1 MKTETPSREPVCGV
15 DYAWRRM
22 DEPCNLM
29 MINGVLV
36 LERPLAPEDLAT
48 LLEERLLPIRR
59 FRQRLVVPRSGRPYW
74 EEDPDFDLAHHLV
87 VSDLPEAASETD
99 LRDAVSALM
108 GAPIDYDRPLWRF
121 HLLRGYRGGSV
132 IMPRL
137 HHCLGDGIALM
148 LVLLSLTDLQPD
160 GDAEGGAEN
169 PFRTLF
175 RGVRHDA
182 QRVRELAERVMPE
195 GMRLM
200 LHPGDALR
208 SVGRW
213 VKGAAFTGALGRL
226 TFRRPDPKS
235 ALKGQLCD
243 GKRAAWS
250 GPIPVARVKEIQAAL
265 GGTMNDVLVT
275 AVAGGLRRYLE
286 HRKGSAVAG
295 GLTFRAAIPVNLRP
309 LELMS
314 ELGNQFGL
322 VFLSLPIGIV
332 DPRLRLAEVRRRMRS
347 LRASAEPLVVLRVLS
362 VMGRIPRI
370 FQRAGVSL
378 FGSKATAV
386 LTNVPGPSEPLYL
399 AGKLVQEI
407 FFWVPQA
414 GRLGIGISIFSYNG
428 DVRIGIGTD
437 AGLVP
442 DPERIVAAIDDELD
456 DLLARAESHRAAAG

>member
-1 MKTETPSREPVCGV
+1 MATSAPNREPVSGV

-29 MINGVLV
+29 VINGVLV
-36 LERPLAPEDLAT
+36 LDRPLSREELSS
-48 LLEERLLPIRR
+48 LVEERLLPIRR
-59 FRQRLVVPRSGRPYW
+59 FRQRMVVPRSGRPYW
-74 EEDPDFDLAHHLV
+74 EDDPDFDLDHHVV
-87 VSDLPEAASETD
+87 VSDLPDGASEAD
-99 LRDAVSALM
+99 LRAAVSSLM

-132 IMPRL
+132 LMPRL

-148 LVLLSLTDLQPD
+148 LVLLSLTDLQPESE
-160 GDAEGGAEN
+160 AEGGAEN

-200 LHPGDALR
+200 LNPGDALR

-226 TFRRPDPKS
+226 ALRRPDPRS
-235 ALKGQLCD
+235 ALKGQLCE

-250 GPIPVARVKEIQAAL
+250 GPIPVERIKRIQAAL
-265 GGTMNDVLVT
+265 GGTMNDVLVA

-286 HRKGSAVAG
+286 TRQGRELAG
-295 GLTFRAAIPVNLRP
+295 GLALRAAVPVNLRP

-314 ELGNQFGL
+314 EMGNQFGL
-322 VFLSLPIGIV
+322 VFLSLPIGIA
-332 DPRLRLAEVRRRMRS
+332 DPHERLAEVRRRMRS

-362 VMGRIPRI
+362 VMGRVPAVI
-370 FQRAGVSL
+370 QRAGVSL

-386 LTNVPGPSEPLYL
+386 LTNVPGPREPLYMV
-399 AGKLVQEI
+399 GKRVREI

-414 GRLGIGISIFSYNG
+414 GRLGIGISIFSYAG

-442 DPERIVAAIDDELD
+442 DPERIVAAIESEVDHLLEL
-456 DLLARAESHRAAAG
+456 AAAAA